1 MTGSELN
8 CSIAK
13 AKVAILDFMPMVEDV
28 YFICKLEIS
37 NAVLVYLFIIL
48 MRSEKFVISPIF
60 PHLFLAE
67 DHPPGTVESHHL
79 HRLPVS
85 RHDTCRECL
94 ATAVCQLC
102 TGPEV
107 LRSATQQSKN
117 IYKSEYL
124 ND

>member
-1 MTGSELN
+1 MAKSN

-13 AKVAILDFMPMVEDV
+13 AKVAILDFTPMVEDV

-79 HRLPVS
+79 DRLSVS

-94 ATAVCQLC
+94 AAAACQLC

-107 LRSATQQSKN
+107 GKCNTTVKLEGKVVN
-117 IYKSEYL
+117 Y
-124 ND
+124 